1 MKRFLMIL
9 MAALCAAVAMGKPLD
24 EIQSYEI
31 WVEPREDATL
41 DMRYKISWKV
51 LDSTTEGPLTWVK
64 VGVPNGHLD
73 AIKPLSGN
81 IRKARYY
88 EENGQYI
95 RLDLD
100 RAYTAGETVT
110 FEYSFHQR
118 YMFQYHERSENG
130 NVVFY
135 DFTPGWF
142 DDIDVKSLV
151 IRWKADGVTQCSVQ
165 DKEGGYYILKTSLP
179 KGRRASIM
187 VKYDMSRFPG
197 INVQENAD
205 VGNKKGGW
213 RHFVDGFLDWL
224 PVIIIVFI
232 LFVQTV
238 GGMIRYNKREDPY
251 YYARGFVPKARAL
264 DKPIMYFMRPVFGLG
279 PHGKKYTPPPKGGFR
294 LATPE
299 ERAAR
304 RVLSGGHH
312 HYGGGCACASACA
325 CACAGGGRAGC
336 SRKDFYHPKLNT
348 DQLERAI
355 IEKRS

>member
-1 MKRFLMIL
+1 MKKILLIAMI
-9 MAALCAAVAMGKPLD
+9 AFCAVAFAGKALD

-73 AIKPLSGN
+73 TINPLSGN

-88 EENGQYI
+88 EEHGQYI

-100 RAYTAGETVT
+100 RAYKAGETVT

-118 YMFQYHERSENG
+118 YMFQYNESNG
-130 NVVFY
+130 NVFY

-151 IRWKADGVTQCSVQ
+151 IRWKADGVKQCSAP
-165 DKEGGYYILKTSLP
+165 DEKGGYYVLAISLSR
-179 KGRRASIM
+179 GQRANIM
-187 VKYDMSRFPG
+187 VTYDKSHFPT

-205 VGNKKGGW
+205 VARKKGGW
-213 RHFVDGFLDWL
+213 KNFVDGFLDWL
-224 PVIIIVFI
+224 PVIMISFI
-232 LFVQTV
+232 LLVQVV
-238 GGMIRYNKREDPY
+238 GGSIRYTKREDPY

-279 PHGKKYTPPPKGGFR
+279 PHGKKYNPPPKGG
-294 LATPE
+294 LHWATPE
-299 ERAAR
+299 ERER
-304 RVLSGGHH
+304 SRILRGHH
-312 HYGGGCACASACA
+312 SHGGGCECACA
-325 CACAGGGRAGC
+325 CACDCAGGGRVGC
-336 SRKDFYHPKLNT
+336 ARKDFYNPKLNIR
-348 DQLERAI
+348 QLEKAI
-355 IEKRS
+355 AKKTI